1 MGACPTRALASY
13 QLRYGISR
21 EHLVVAD
28 DATAAAA
35 AATAAAAAAAS
46 QQEQTQAQL
55 PGIETVL
62 AELPGIAQEQESGG
76 QGLIVR
82 LPDATQDHHA
92 ALLDG

>member
-21 EHLVVAD
+21 EHLVFAD
-28 DATAAAA
+28 DAAAAAA
-35 AATAAAAAAAS
+35 AATAAAAAAS
-46 QQEQTQAQL
+46 QQEQTQAEL

-76 QGLIVR
+76 QGHVWLS
-82 LPDATQDHHA
+82 DAAQDHHA